1 MKLENDLIGALRA
14 LDTPTVC
21 NALEIVAPERRG
33 FGFSTSHLRCA
44 RPELP
49 PIVGYACTA
58 VFRCVRPG
66 SKDAVE
72 QKRYEGQYF
81 DYVAGTAGPKIAVF
95 QDGDGV
101 RARSSA
107 IFGEIMSWMH
117 KALGADGLVTDGAVR
132 DMSMMAEGFQAIYGA
147 VAPSHIWFHMTEF
160 DCEVNIAGMVV
171 NSGDLIHADSHGAV
185 IIPPEYAAG
194 VVEAAKGIAVREEK
208 IIGLCAGDDF
218 TVDALKKIWG
228 GE

>member
-1 MKLENDLIGALRA
+1 MPDASVIEALRA

-21 NALEIVAPERRG
+21 NAMEIVVPERRG
-33 FGFSTSHLRCA
+33 YGFTTSHLHCS

-49 PIVGYACTA
+49 PIVGHACTA
-58 VFRCVRPG
+58 VFRCIRPG
-66 SKDAVE
+66 AREAAE
-72 QKRYEGQYF
+72 QKRFDARYF
-81 DYVAGTAGPKIAVF
+81 DYVAGSPGPRIAVF

-107 IFGEIMSWMH
+107 IFGEVMSWMH
-117 KALGADGLVTDGAVR
+117 KALGCEGLVTDGAVR

-171 NSGDLIHADSHGAV
+171 NSGDLIHADAHGAV
-185 IIPPEYAAG
+185 VVPPEYATG
-194 VVEAAKGIAVREEK
+194 IIAAAEDIAKREER
-208 IIGLCAGDDF
+208 IIGLCSGDAF
-218 TVDALKKIWG
+218 SVDALKKVWG